1 MNMINSLE
9 ASSRKVSVYTTLVI
23 LKNMRE
29 RLGLEAMCSFL
40 DGYTRMIERTS
51 PDIRE
56 VVLRE
61 LQEKALRQLYE
72 SALVEEQ
79 K

>member
-1 MNMINSLE
+1 
-9 ASSRKVSVYTTLVI
+9 
-23 LKNMRE
+23 
-29 RLGLEAMCSFL
+29 LGLEAMCSFL

-56 VVLRE
+56 VVMRE